1 MQGWSI
7 IAVQEL
13 CDAYQDVGLMWRSSG
28 YGEALVAVSLSPG
41 SIKRPSGQVGS
52 PIVIDLC
59 LSVLDWI

>member
-41 SIKRPSGQVGS
+41 SIKRPSGRGW
-52 PIVIDLC
+52 DLQ
-59 LSVLDWI
+59 